1 MGRTAANATA
11 DTRRTRWPRRR
22 RVGADP
28 YATRPVPGRQSLQ
41 GKILSRALLISV
53 VPLLLISS
61 VTLGSLLGLSN
72 SAASNLEASRQELG
86 RDVAGRSV
94 RASAVGVAREMEQ
107 LLAERIDDLVGL
119 AETPDLRRAA
129 RRSAD
134 DVGDALAAEPTDELE
149 EQFDRDLR
157 LHPDSAIERFVRATI
172 RRQPMISE
180 LFFTE
185 RNGLTVATSGR
196 TSDFVQRDET
206 WWNRA
211 WDDGLFLGAVELD
224 ESSESVGLTVAVR
237 IDSSSGDPLGVLK
250 AVVDIGLLQQ
260 IATRTADDTDTDV
273 TLLTSDG
280 RLLAE
285 TRTNHAPSRIATPDV
300 ELDDER
306 AESAQAAMERSE
318 PGFVLLD
325 TVVAGFAPV
334 TVPDG
339 RLATLLDGFGDV
351 DVEPVQWV
359 AVVEQSNDAAFAP
372 LRGLAGVQRG
382 LSATARTF
390 VIIILVTLLAALLT
404 AFVVSTRLAQSI
416 VGPLRSLGA
425 VSRDIAE
432 RQLPALV
439 RRAQHT
445 DGDDELPSVP
455 AVQLRTNDEIEDV
468 SDAFNIVSSTAAG
481 LAAEQ
486 ARNRRNVARLFVSL
500 GRRNQN
506 LLSRQLE
513 FIDRLER
520 DTSDPDLLEDLFRL
534 DHLATRMRRNA
545 ESLLVLAGEDP
556 PRRWSEPVSLTD
568 VVRGAVAEIEDYQR
582 VNVDGV
588 DEASLVGNAVS
599 DVTHLLAELIENAA
613 RFSPPDSEVAIVG
626 RRVVDGYALA
636 VVDDGVGMSEEQLD
650 DANRRLE
657 ASPLVD
663 RVPSSYLGLFVV
675 GRLAARYDI
684 KVRLVESTTEGVTAK
699 VLLPTALVEPLP
711 RSAARREL
719 TDVERRPALDPGTPA
734 HVGGG
739 HPQLARAG
747 HASADASTAVI
758 DAPAAPPASGGA
770 GDEDETR
777 ALGPRRRRRDRAIG
791 RRAGDRGLQIDL
803 REHGDE
809 PEGPLPASR
818 TSPGGPGGAPPTGA
832 PDDGSPGGDE
842 PHADNETRVTAELDV
857 IGDAPRAPAGDDP
870 TGAEADVD
878 DEHDGSEDDARDE
891 HAPQDMRSSVQ
902 EAPSRPVVEVRR
914 RTSKRTAGANTTS
927 GAGAAD
933 SRAVLRTETP
943 PDAAPADTDEPQRAA
958 SAEPVTAPEVVEQDG
973 IALTAPEREARAAR
987 ERLARFQRAVQRGRA
1002 QSKSRHN
1009 GGEHHDA

>member
-11 DTRRTRWPRRR
+11 DTRGPRWLRWR
-22 RVGADP
+22 RVDP
-28 YATRPVPGRQSLQ
+28 HTLRPAPGRQSLQ
-41 GKILSRALLISV
+41 GRILSRALLISV
-53 VPLLLISS
+53 VPVLLISA

-94 RASAVGVAREMEQ
+94 RASAVGAAREMEQ
-107 LLAERIDDLVGL
+107 LVAERIDDLVGL
-119 AETPDLRRAA
+119 AATPDLRRAA

-134 DVGDALAAEPTDELE
+134 DVGDALAAQPTDGLE
-149 EQFDRDLR
+149 QQFDQDRRLR
-157 LHPDSAIERFVRATI
+157 PDSAIERFVRATM

-211 WDDGLFLGAVELD
+211 WDDGLYLGAVELD
-224 ESSESVGLTVAVR
+224 ESSETVGLTVAVR

-250 AVVDIGLLQQ
+250 GVVDIGPLQQ
-260 IATRTADDTDTDV
+260 IATRKGDDTGTDV
-273 TLLTSDG
+273 TLLASDG

-300 ELDDER
+300 ELEDER
-306 AESAQAAMERSE
+306 AESADAAAEADE

-359 AVVEQSNDAAFAP
+359 AVVEQSTDAAFAP

-382 LSATARTF
+382 LSTTARTF
-390 VIIILVTLLAALLT
+390 VIIILVTLVAALLT
-404 AFVVSTRLAQSI
+404 AFVVSTRLAQRI

-486 ARNRRNVARLFVSL
+486 ARNRRNVARLFISL

-513 FIDRLER
+513 LIDRLER

-582 VNVDGV
+582 VNVDEV
-588 DEASLVGNAVS
+588 DEASLVGSAVS

-711 RSAARREL
+711 RSVVRREL
-719 TDVERRPALDPGTPA
+719 ADVERRPALDPGTPA

-739 HPQLARAG
+739 QPQLARAG
-747 HASADASTAVI
+747 GSGADASTTVI
-758 DAPAAPPASGGA
+758 DAPAAPPASGGP
-770 GDEDETR
+770 GDEEETR
-777 ALGPRRRRRDRAIG
+777 ALAPGRHRDRVIG
-791 RRAGDRGLQIDL
+791 RHAGDRGLQIDL
-803 REHGDE
+803 REHHDE
-809 PEGPLPASR
+809 PERRRPASR
-818 TSPGGPGGAPPTGA
+818 TSPGDRGQAPPPDDPDGGSSGGDQLRADDDTEVTAELEVIGGAPPA
-832 PDDGSPGGDE
+832 SADDE
-842 PHADNETRVTAELDV
+842 A
-857 IGDAPRAPAGDDP
+857 
-870 TGAEADVD
+870 TGAEAEVD
-878 DEHDGSEDDARDE
+878 DDHDGSDVDARDE
-891 HAPQDMRSSVQ
+891 HAPQDLGSADQ
-902 EAPSRPVVEVRR
+902 DAPSRHVVEVRR
-914 RTSKRTAGANTTS
+914 RTSKRATGENTASDADTT
-927 GAGAAD
+927 D
-933 SRAVLRTETP
+933 RRAVLRTEVP
-943 PDAAPADTDEPQRAA
+943 PDAVPADTDEPQRDA
-958 SAEPVTAPEVVEQDG
+958 SAEAATAPEIVEQDG
-973 IALTAPEREARAAR
+973 IELTAPEREARAAR